1 MSEPALHPYLIV
13 GLGNPGRRFRNSRHN
28 IGFML
33 VDALAREMDVAFS
46 RHQHQALL
54 TDGRLEGARVFLAKP
69 QTFMNLVG
77 TSVGPLA
84 RYYRIPTESV
94 VIVFDD
100 LDLPLGNTR
109 LRGEGGSGGH
119 RGVESILGAL
129 GSERV
134 PRLRLGI
141 GRPPG
146 RKDPADFVLEDFGDD
161 EEDLVDGL
169 IDRGVACLRTFV
181 RDGLERAMSTFNP
194 ASG

>member
-84 RYYRIPTESV
+84 RYYRIPAESV

-119 RGVESILGAL
+119 RGMESILGAL